1 MPPTSL
7 FVNGSIFNTVFLKC
21 YISIFKVPPAIFIFS
36 KSIVCKIDLAVFHI
50 PPAISILSQCRIID
64 HLTSFNM
71 PPAFFPFYGSILD
84 AVFGKGYLTILYIPV
99 AILIAGKSR
108 VGKISLTFL
117 DMPPAGLAF
126 HSSIFN
132 TIFGKC
138 YLTIFKIPPAIFI
151 FGKSIVFKINLT
163 IFHIPPAILILSQS
177 VIGKIYFS
185 VFHIPPAIFILGY
198 RCIIDDAAV
207 FDVPPTSLFV
217 NGSIFNTVFLKCY
230 ISIFKVP
237 PAIFIFSKSIVCKID
252 LTVFHIPPTIG
263 IAGKSCICK
272 IYFSIF
278 YIPPAVAVIG
288 NSRIVRIDLSVDL
301 IYPGAHSR
309 IIYNTTACLR
319 VFTLIPPVE
328 IYRGTVDPIH
338 FCRLRTL
345 PEINLST
352 ITHPFILTF
361 FVGITVIARHPD
373 LIFFMQSRRIQFT
386 FTEACICIDHRL
398 IACCRYLFAECFRT
412 FCLLTLAQM
421 GIV

>member
-1 MPPTSL
+1 MPPAGLS
-7 FVNGSIFNTVFLKC
+7 FHGSIFNAVFGKCYLTVFK
-21 YISIFKVPPAIFIFS
+21 IPPAIFIL
-36 KSIVCKIDLAVFHI
+36 C
-50 PPAISILSQCRIID
+50 
-64 HLTSFNM
+64 
-71 PPAFFPFYGSILD
+71 
-84 AVFGKGYLTILYIPV
+84 
-99 AILIAGKSR
+99 KSR
-108 VGKISLTFL
+108 VGKICLTFL
-117 DMPPAGLAF
+117 DMPPAGLSF

-138 YLTIFKIPPAIFI
+138 YLTIFKIPPAFFI
-151 FGKSIVFKINLT
+151 LCKSIVFKIYLT
-163 IFHIPPAILILSQS
+163 IFHIPPAILIAGKSR
-177 VIGKIYFS
+177 IRKIYLS
-185 VFHIPPAIFILGY
+185 VFHIPPAFFILSY
-198 RCIIDDAAV
+198 RCVVNHLTA
-207 FDVPPTSLFV
+207 FYMPPASLSLY
-217 NGSIFNTVFLKCY
+217 GSIFNTIFTKCY
-230 ISIFKVP
+230 
-237 PAIFIFSKSIVCKID
+237 
-252 LTVFHIPPTIG
+252 LTVFHIPVTIGIAGKSRVGKIYLSISDIPPAIG

-288 NSRIVRIDLSVDL
+288 NSHIVRIDLSVDL

-338 FCRLRTL
+338 FCGLRTL

-352 ITHPFILTF
+352 ITHPFIPAF

-386 FTEACICIDHRL
+386 FAEACICIDHRL